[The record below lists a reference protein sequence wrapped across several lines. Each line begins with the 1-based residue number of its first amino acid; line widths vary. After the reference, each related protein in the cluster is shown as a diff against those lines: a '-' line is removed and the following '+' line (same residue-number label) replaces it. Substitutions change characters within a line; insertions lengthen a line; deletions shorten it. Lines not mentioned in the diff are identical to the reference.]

1 MDEFEQALGVGDW
14 QGSLVCCDSWGRK
27 ELDMTD
33 RLIWSDLMTGFWVS
47 SLYYLLIPCAY
58 LYLSGLCLVCIIY
71 ISQCNSIV
79 LLQLHISLNH
89 IITSPGSPGLEYY
102 CQLLR
107 CLPWPMENRCH
118 WSKPWFSLISFAD
131 TSLSAIDPPDTK
143 PYTQVAGGLGLGWSS
158 SILTPG

>member
-1 MDEFEQALGVGDW
+1 MINSKNYFYFYMVATSTEKRKREKGV
-14 QGSLVCCDSWGRK
+14 
-27 ELDMTD
+27 D
-33 RLIWSDLMTGFWVS
+33 REVLEAVMIGFWVS
-47 SLYYLLIPCAY
+47 SLYYLLILCAY
-58 LYLSGLCLVCIIY
+58 LYLSGLCLVRIIC

-89 IITSPGSPGLEYY
+89 IITSSGSPGLEFY

-107 CLPWPMENRCH
+107 CLPWPMENRCQ

-143 PYTQVAGGLGLGWSS
+143 PYTQVAGGLGLWWSC